1 MENHPFY
8 SKNFTSIWLKHF
20 TKSSDFFSF
29 KFIGPVTFVKS
40 RFSLF
45 YYNVGKN
52 ITNGT
57 FYKLF
62 EKENDYKGKAFLIY
76 DILSNKQKEEHHQ
89 NTNLKIKKVTQ
100 YKGYL
105 SSLYDITDFEN
116 YFSTQFSSKSRTNL
130 RKYVK
135 RLETNFNVHFNVFYG
150 DITQEEYD
158 TIFSK
163 LFGLIDKRFS
173 GLELEND
180 VLKLKNYYYDLC
192 YKMVL
197 DKEASI
203 NVLYIDNEPI
213 AICISFLS
221 REHLYFAITTFD
233 TDFSRYNLGHVL
245 IMKIMDWCFK
255 NERKI
260 FDFSK
265 GPADYKNRWANGSYD
280 FENHILYDGTSLKSI
295 VVGNYLYYYFVF
307 KQRLRDLNVNWLYS
321 KIKFYLRKK
330 PVRIKN
336 EINIQKLSEK
346 EINISD
352 CNVEL
357 VALKNYNK
365 IKPIVYDLLYSKP
378 QPVTNIN
385 LYKFKDRE
393 EFIIKGKA
401 IFCKVHF
408 KTL

>member
-8 SKNFTSIWLKHF
+8 SENFSSIWLKHF
-20 TKSSDFFSF
+20 TKTSDFFSI
-29 KFIGPVTFVKS
+29 KFIGPVKFVKS

-57 FYKLF
+57 FNKLF
-62 EKENDYKGKAFLIY
+62 EKENDYKGKTFLIY
-76 DILSNKQKEEHHQ
+76 DVLSNKQKGDHYQ
-89 NTNLKIKKVTQ
+89 NTNLKIKKVVQ

-105 SSLYDITDFEN
+105 SSLNDITDFEN
-116 YFSTQFSSKSRTNL
+116 YFSKQFSSKSRTNL
-130 RKYVK
+130 RKFVK
-135 RLETNFNVHFNVFYG
+135 RLETNFNAHFNVFYG
-150 DITQEEYD
+150 DISREEYD
-158 TIFSK
+158 TIFVK
-163 LFGLIDKRFS
+163 LFVLIEKRFS

-180 VLKLKNYYYDLC
+180 VLKLKKYYYDLC

-203 NVLYIDNEPI
+203 NVLYHDNEPI

-221 REHLYFAITTFD
+221 SKHLYFAITTFD
-233 TDFSRYNLGHVL
+233 TDFRRYNLGHIL
-245 IMKIMDWCFK
+245 IIKMMDWCFK
-255 NERKI
+255 NDRKI

-265 GPADYKNRWANGSYD
+265 GAGDYKNRWANGSYD
-280 FENHILYDGTSLKSI
+280 FENHILYDCTSLKSI
-295 VVGNYLYYYFVF
+295 IVGNYLYYYFVF
-307 KQRLRDLNVNWLYS
+307 KQRLRDLNVNWLFS

-330 PVRIKN
+330 TIRIKN
-336 EINIQKLSEK
+336 EIIIQKLSEK

-357 VALKNYNK
+357 VSLINYNK
-365 IKPIVYDLLYSKP
+365 IKPIVYDLLYSAP

-385 LYKFKDRE
+385 LYKFRDRE
-393 EFIIKGKA
+393 EFIIMGKA

-408 KTL
+408 KPL